1 MIKTI
6 ILDGYTLNPGDLNW
20 DQLEALTHTTIFPYT
35 APKDIISRSKTADI
49 LVVNKCTLDKNI
61 LSQLPNLKYI
71 CVSATGYNNVDVE
84 FCKKNKILVSNVSDY
99 STPSVVQHVFALLFA
114 IFNQVETY
122 HQEVE
127 NGVWSNQDNFS
138 YWNFPI
144 QEIYGKVMGIYGFGK
159 IGKAVAKVALAFG
172 MKVISYHKHPER
184 DQIEGVQFVD
194 VDTLLSESDVL
205 SLHAP
210 LNKQSQGIISLSN
223 LKKMKSSAIL
233 INTGRGGLVNES
245 DLKFALENEI
255 IKGAGLDVL
264 SQEPP
269 PLDHILIGVKNCIIT
284 PHQAWGSHA
293 ARQRLLDEVI
303 KNIDGFLKGELR
315 GIINF

>member
-1 MIKTI
+1 
-6 ILDGYTLNPGDLNW
+6 
-20 DQLEALTHTTIFPYT
+20 
-35 APKDIISRSKTADI
+35 
-49 LVVNKCTLDKNI
+49 
-61 LSQLPNLKYI
+61 
-71 CVSATGYNNVDVE
+71 
-84 FCKKNKILVSNVSDY
+84 
-99 STPSVVQHVFALLFA
+99 
-114 IFNQVETY
+114 
-122 HQEVE
+122 
-127 NGVWSNQDNFS
+127 
-138 YWNFPI
+138 
-144 QEIYGKVMGIYGFGK
+144 
-159 IGKAVAKVALAFG
+159 
-172 MKVISYHKHPER
+172 
-184 DQIEGVQFVD
+184 
-194 VDTLLSESDVL
+194 
-205 SLHAP
+205 
-210 LNKQSQGIISLSN
+210 
-223 LKKMKSSAIL
+223 MKSSAIL